1 MGYGWRREMLK
12 AVIEGVLV
20 LIVVMSLALGGLAVV
35 FSLYAEE
42 VRESIQ
48 LSSKYPDKIQIGS
61 AFR

>member
-1 MGYGWRREMLK
+1 MLK

-20 LIVVMSLALGGLAVV
+20 LIVVMSFALSGLAVV

-48 LSSKYPDKIQIGS
+48 LSSKYPDKIHSGS